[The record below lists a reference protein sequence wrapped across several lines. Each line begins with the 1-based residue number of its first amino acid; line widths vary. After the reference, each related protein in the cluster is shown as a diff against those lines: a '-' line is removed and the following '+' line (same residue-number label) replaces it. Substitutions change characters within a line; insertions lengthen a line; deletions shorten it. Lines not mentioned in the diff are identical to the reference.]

1 MKTNLLKKA
10 VLAVAVGSALGMSG
24 AVFAETGQTVGAG
37 TISATARHDFQVII
51 PRFIT
56 FTVGVA
62 GAGFSLVDCDLSA
75 VAPALIGAGADQ
87 ACAGGS
93 AGGGVSDVTVRS
105 NAGPINIVATNTG
118 DLTNGVDTMPW
129 SEILT
134 ASSDVAN
141 FPAPVLTSGGPSPAA
156 NVLVSSGANVT
167 NRTVQWTYTFN
178 NSALYASGTYGG
190 VNVNNG
196 RVTYTAANF

>member
-24 AVFAETGQTVGAG
+24 AALAETGQTVGPG
-37 TISATARHDFQVII
+37 NISAAARQDFQVTI

-62 GAGFSLVDCDLSA
+62 GAGFSLVDCDMSL
-75 VAPALIGAGADQ
+75 VAPAVLGAGADQ
-87 ACAGGS
+87 ACAGGN
-93 AGGGVSDVTVRS
+93 AGGGVSDVTLRS
-105 NAGPINIVATNTG
+105 NAGPINIVATTTG
-118 DLTNGVDTMPW
+118 NLSNGVDTMPF

-134 ASSDVAN
+134 ASSDAGN
-141 FPAPVLTSGGPSPAA
+141 FPAPVLTSPGASPAV
-156 NVLVSSGANVT
+156 NVAVTAGNVT
-167 NRTVQWTYTFN
+167 NRTAQWTYTFN

-190 VNVNNG
+190 VGVNNG

>member
-10 VLAVAVGSALGMSG
+10 VLAVAVGSAFGISG
-24 AVFAETGQTVGAG
+24 AALAETGQTVGAG
-37 TISATARHDFQVII
+37 NISAAARQDFQVTI

-87 ACAGGS
+87 ACAGGNV
-93 AGGGVSDVTVRS
+93 GGGVSDVNVRS

-118 DLTNGVDTMPW
+118 DLSNGVDTMPW

-134 ASSDVAN
+134 SSSDAVN
-141 FPAPVLTSGGPSPAA
+141 FPAPVLTSGGPSPAV
-156 NVLVSSGANVT
+156 NVAVSSGANVT
-167 NRTVQWTYTFN
+167 NRNVQWTYTFN

>member
-1 MKTNLLKKA
+1 MKSNLLNKA
-10 VLAVAVGSALGMSG
+10 VLAVAVGSAFAMSG
-24 AVFAETGQTVGAG
+24 AAMAETGQTVGAG
-37 TISATARHDFQVII
+37 NISAAARQDFRVII

-62 GAGFSLVDCDLSA
+62 GAGFSLVECDLSA

-87 ACAGGS
+87 ACTGGNV
-93 AGGGVSDVTVRS
+93 GGGVSDVTVRS
-105 NAGPINIVATNTG
+105 NAGPINIVASTTG
-118 DLTNGVDTMPW
+118 DLSNGTDTMPF

-134 ASSDVAN
+134 SSSDGAN
-141 FPAPVLTSGGPSPAA
+141 FPAPVLTSPGSSPAV
-156 NVLVSSGANVT
+156 NVAVTSGANVT
-167 NRTVQWTYTFN
+167 NRTAQWTYTFN

-190 VNVNNG
+190 VNTNNG